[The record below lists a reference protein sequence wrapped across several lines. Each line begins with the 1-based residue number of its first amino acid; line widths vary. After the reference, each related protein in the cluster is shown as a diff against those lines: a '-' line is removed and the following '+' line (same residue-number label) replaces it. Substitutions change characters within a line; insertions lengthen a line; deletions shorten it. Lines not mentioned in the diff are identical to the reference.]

1 MQALIRAHA
10 RAVPLPDGTILC
22 RALGRYPMVVDGRDL
37 GLSAR
42 LMIEGFWDY
51 AVVSFIAR
59 VLRPGQVA
67 IDAGANLGF
76 LTLLMADMVGP
87 AGHVEAVEPNAALAR
102 LAERNLVMNGLAARV
117 RIHQAA
123 AAERG
128 GETRLLRQD
137 TADPKNGHLLPPGS
151 LPTGGPGMVTETA
164 VPTLRLDDVAPGPVD
179 FVKIDV
185 EGAEEAVWAG
195 MQGLL
200 DRSPDGL
207 VLMEF
212 NRDRGPDP
220 AALLRAI
227 AARFPLRHL
236 RADARV
242 APISLEEA
250 LARDGDIQLVLARR
264 ARL

>member
-1 MQALIRAHA
+1 MQALVRAHA

-22 RALGRYPMVVDGRDL
+22 RALGRYPMVVEGRDL

-87 AGHVEAVEPNAALAR
+87 AGRVEAVEPNAALAR
-102 LAERNLVMNGLAARV
+102 LAERNLVMNGLAAQV

-128 GETRLLRQD
+128 GRRGCCARPARTRR
-137 TADPKNGHLLPPGS
+137 TAICCPPVRC
-151 LPTGGPGMVTETA
+151 P
-164 VPTLRLDDVAPGPVD
+164 
-179 FVKIDV
+179 
-185 EGAEEAVWAG
+185 
-195 MQGLL
+195 
-200 DRSPDGL
+200 
-207 VLMEF
+207 
-212 NRDRGPDP
+212 P
-220 AALLRAI
+220 AARA
-227 AARFPLRHL
+227 A
-236 RADARV
+236 
-242 APISLEEA
+242 
-250 LARDGDIQLVLARR
+250 
-264 ARL
+264 